1 MPGSETVLNQ
11 IAKVLQENPKL
22 ELIIE
27 GHTDNVGGAQFN
39 LELSRKRAEAVKRW
53 LVDKAGIS
61 EVRLTTV
68 GYGLSRP
75 IADNSTEEG
84 RAKNRRVELIRK

>member
-1 MPGSETVLNQ
+1 M
-11 IAKVLQENPKL
+11 

-27 GHTDNVGGAQFN
+27 GHTDNIGGAQFN

-53 LVDKAGIS
+53 LVDKAGIG

-75 IADNSTEEG
+75 IADNSMDEG
-84 RAKNRRVELIRK
+84 RAKNRRVELVKK

>member
-1 MPGSETVLNQ
+1 LRGSETVLNQ
-11 IAKVLQENPKL
+11 IAKVLHENPKL

-39 LELSRKRAEAVKRW
+39 LELSRKRADAVKRW
-53 LVDKAGIS
+53 LVDKVGIS

-84 RAKNRRVELIRK
+84 RAKNRRVELVRK